1 MNRTISFDGAILKAL
16 ALIIMIKRNYFSNLI
31 YRSIISFKIVEIFK
45 LKNPQNFIGNI
56 IVIFLKK
63 IMLYSTSLKI
73 DLTERYKIQTKY
85 IKLLECNIIS
95 LSNRQVLF

>member
-1 MNRTISFDGAILKAL
+1 MNRTILFDGAILKAL

-56 IVIFLKK
+56 IVIFFLK
-63 IMLYSTSLKI
+63 SC
-73 DLTERYKIQTKY
+73 Y
-85 IKLLECNIIS
+85 IV
-95 LSNRQVLF
+95 QV

>member
-1 MNRTISFDGAILKAL
+1 MTQFFIFHLSLRVYLPKKQNMNRTILFDGAILKAL

-31 YRSIISFKIVEIFK
+31 YRSIISVKIVEFFK

-63 IMLYSTSLKI
+63 SC
-73 DLTERYKIQTKY
+73 Y
-85 IKLLECNIIS
+85 IV
-95 LSNRQVLF
+95 QV

>member
-1 MNRTISFDGAILKAL
+1 
-16 ALIIMIKRNYFSNLI
+16 
-31 YRSIISFKIVEIFK
+31 
-45 LKNPQNFIGNI
+45 
-56 IVIFLKK
+56 
-63 IMLYSTSLKI
+63 MLYSTSMKI

>member
-1 MNRTISFDGAILKAL
+1 MNRTILFDGAILKAL

-31 YRSIISFKIVEIFK
+31 YRSIISFKIVEIKKPTKFYWK
-45 LKNPQNFIGNI
+45 YNSYL
-56 IVIFLKK
+56 FLK
-63 IMLYSTSLKI
+63 IMLYSTSMKI

>member
-1 MNRTISFDGAILKAL
+1 MNRTILFDGAILKAL

-31 YRSIISFKIVEIFK
+31 YRSIIISFKIVEIKKPTKFYWK
-45 LKNPQNFIGNI
+45 YNSYLF
-56 IVIFLKK
+56 FK